1 VKRER
6 LIITIAAAGGLI
18 ALALIVSVLVA
29 ARGSDH
35 RPLANGPP
43 PGPYRGSEPP
53 GQLAAADFRLR
64 SYRGGLVSLRAERG
78 KVVLL
83 SFVDTKCTEKCPIVT
98 SVIAR
103 AYRLLPPQKRRQVVP
118 LLISVEPRADTA
130 ARVRRFLAR
139 RRALALDYLI
149 GSVRRLRPIWKAY
162 GIVAALDTGNA
173 DVHSSDVRVIDRRGI
188 WVATQHAGVDLTPQN
203 LAHDAREALRRSKTV
218 KRQLGFASSKEPR

>member
-1 VKRER
+1 MRTER
-6 LIITIAAAGGLI
+6 LLI
-18 ALALIVSVLVA
+18 ALAAIGAVIGVALMVTVLVA
-29 ARGSDH
+29 ARGER
-35 RPLANGPP
+35 RPQASGPP

-53 GQLAAADFRLR
+53 GQLRAAAFRLR
-64 SYRGGLVSLRAERG
+64 SYRGGLVSLRAQRG

-83 SFVDTKCTEKCPIVT
+83 SFVDTKCTEKCPLVT
-98 SVIAR
+98 SVMAQ
-103 AYRLLPPQKRRQVVP
+103 AYRLLPAQERRQVVP

-139 RRALALDYLI
+139 RRALVLDYLI
-149 GSVRRLRPIWKAY
+149 GSVRRLRPVWKAY
-162 GIVAALDTGNA
+162 GIVAAVDTGNA

-188 WVATQHAGVDLTPQN
+188 WVATQHAGVDLTPRN